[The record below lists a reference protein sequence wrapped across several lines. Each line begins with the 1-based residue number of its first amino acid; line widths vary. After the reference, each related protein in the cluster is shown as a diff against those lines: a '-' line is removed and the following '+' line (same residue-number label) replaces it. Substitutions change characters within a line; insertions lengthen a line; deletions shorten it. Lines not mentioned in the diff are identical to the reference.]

1 MAETAEQKRERLKAE
16 RDKLN
21 KRLRQIDA
29 RETAK
34 KRKEETRLKVIA
46 GAIVLK
52 AVKDGKVMTPEAIK
66 AAALKEL
73 EAQKGKSAAKAT
85 KPTPFS
91 PPPKCQCGKEM
102 IRGRWK
108 NNGNPVEGWQCASA
122 WIGGTRMPT
131 HDIKAD

>member
-34 KRKEETRLKVIA
+34 KRKEETRLKIIM
-46 GAIVLK
+46 GGIVLK
-52 AVKDGKVMTPEAIK
+52 AIKDGKVMAPHDIK

-73 EAQKGKSAAKAT
+73 EGQKKKSTAK
-85 KPTPFS
+85 KPPV
-91 PPPKCQCGKEM
+91 CQCGATM
-102 IRGRWK
+102 IRGKWQTNQK
-108 NNGNPVEGWQCASA
+108 PVEGWKCAA
-122 WIGGTRMPT
+122 AFVGGVKMPG
-131 HDIKAD
+131 HDLKPDEV

>member
-1 MAETAEQKRERLKAE
+1 MAETLEQKRDRLKAE

-52 AVKDGKVMTPEAIK
+52 AAKDGKMMTPPEIK

-73 EAQKGKSAAKAT
+73 EGQKKKSTETAK
-85 KPTPFS
+85 
-91 PPPKCQCGKEM
+91 PPVCQCGATM

-122 WIGGTRMPT
+122 FIGGVKMPG
-131 HDIKAD
+131 HDLRADN